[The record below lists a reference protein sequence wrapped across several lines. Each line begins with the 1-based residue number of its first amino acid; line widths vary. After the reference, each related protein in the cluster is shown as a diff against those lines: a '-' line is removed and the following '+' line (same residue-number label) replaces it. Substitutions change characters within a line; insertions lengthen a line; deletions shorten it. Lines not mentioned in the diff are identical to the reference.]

1 MIGQNLKDNEEKKP
15 NSREMNKLKD
25 NFPQFF
31 SKDGEFKM
39 DAFKSFLSDEE
50 IDISKEGYELKFL
63 GKSYAKYQ
71 SSLETETYISPDS
84 KHNEKSENKDSENL
98 YIVGDNIDALKH
110 LLSSYSG
117 KIKCIY
123 IDPPY
128 NTGTDGFVYP
138 DNFQFKASELSDKIG
153 ITEEE
158 AERILELA
166 GKSTH
171 SAWLTFMYPRLTLA
185 RDLLSDDGVIF
196 ISIDDN
202 EQSNL
207 KLMCDEIFGEENHI
221 ENLIWKRRATPPNDR
236 IIGKNHE
243 YIYLYSKNNESY
255 TLNLQ
260 RRTAQMNSNYK
271 NPDNDPRGDW
281 DYADLSGNGKGGRLV
296 ESCIYP
302 IKDPITGKN
311 NMPPKN
317 KCWLYNQD
325 KMNQLMEDNRI
336 VFRGKNR
343 TPYQKKFLK
352 DVRNG
357 ATLPTIIEDINVD
370 YSIDISEAGTSQN
383 SAKEIKELFDED
395 IFEFP
400 KPVTLID
407 KLLTSGANAT
417 SIVLDFFSGSATTA
431 DAVMQLN
438 AEDGG
443 NRKYIMVQLPEIIE
457 ENKPAYK
464 AGYRTIDEIGRA
476 RIEKAAEKI
485 KEETGAD
492 IDYGYKLYYLEKP
505 SEKTLVDLENF
516 EPEIKFINDDMIS
529 IFDNDHSK
537 GKESIL
543 ATWLN
548 EDGYGLS
555 KISKT
560 YKLENYKAD
569 LIEKTLYII
578 NQGLSQDDV
587 MTLIKRIENEEL
599 NITRLVIYVHSVSFN
614 LLHEL
619 RKNLKVL
626 RNNKNVTLI
635 ERFWLW
641 VLNFQFYLI
650 KRIF

>member
-1 MIGQNLKDNEEKKP
+1 MIGQNLKDNEDKKP
-15 NSREMNKLKD
+15 NSREMEKLKKE
-25 NFPQFF
+25 FPQFF
-31 SKDGEFKM
+31 SKDGEFKLDM
-39 DAFKSFLSDEE
+39 FKDFLGEEE

-110 LLSSYSG
+110 LLGSYSG

-138 DNFQFKASELSDKIG
+138 DNFEFKASELSDKIG

-158 AERILELA
+158 AERIIELA

-171 SAWLTFMYPRLTLA
+171 SAWMTFMYPRLTLA

-202 EQSNL
+202 EQMNL
-207 KLMCDEIFGEENHI
+207 RLMCDEIFGEENFLSNI
-221 ENLIWKRRATPPNDR
+221 IWERAFAPINLMKHFSRSHDFILAYAKNIDKAICKGIKRSDDADSRYN
-236 IIGKNHE
+236 
-243 YIYLYSKNNESY
+243 
-255 TLNLQ
+255 
-260 RRTAQMNSNYK
+260 
-271 NPDNDPRGDW
+271 NPDNDPRGPWSSSDISVGP
-281 DYADLSGNGKGGRLV
+281 AV
-296 ESCIYP
+296 ESNIYP
-302 IKDPITGKN
+302 IKTPSGRIVE
-311 NMPPKN
+311 PPAGRSWRLSEN
-317 KCWLYNQD
+317 AFSERLQ
-325 KMNQLMEDNRI
+325 DNRI
-336 VFRGKNR
+336 WFGEDGNGVPRIKRFLSELRKEGI
-343 TPYQKKFLK
+343 TPMTIWKYEDVGHSQSATKALK
-352 DVRNG
+352 D
-357 ATLPTIIEDINVD
+357 
-370 YSIDISEAGTSQN
+370 
-383 SAKEIKELFDED
+383 LFDNQMFFD
-395 IFEFP
+395 YP
-400 KPVTLID
+400 KPVPLIERLVSLYD
-407 KLLTSGANAT
+407 DENM
-417 SIVLDFFSGSATTA
+417 IVLDFFSGSATTA

-438 AEDGG
+438 AEDNG
-443 NRKYIMVQLPEIIE
+443 NRKYIMVQIPEKID

-464 AGYRTIDEIGRA
+464 AGYRTIDEIGKA
-476 RIEKAAEKI
+476 RIEKAAAKI
-485 KEETGAD
+485 KERTNAD

-516 EPEIKFINDDMIS
+516 EPEIKFINDDMVS
-529 IFDNDHSK
+529 VFDNDHSK

-555 KISKT
+555 KSPKT
-560 YKLENYKAD
+560 YKLENYRAD

-578 NQGLSQDDV
+578 DQGLSQDDV

-599 NITRLVIYVHSVSFN
+599 DITRLVIYVHSISFN
-614 LLHEL
+614 ALQEL

-626 RNNKNVTLI
+626 RNNKHVTLI
-635 ERFWLW
+635 ERF
-641 VLNFQFYLI
+641 
-650 KRIF
+650 